1 MLSDGVEGRGA
12 YLCETCWDGDFV
24 GCEGCG
30 NLFQNSPFTI
40 VRRPHPWNAGAT
52 MNYCHT
58 CQPPTEAERAA
69 IRAQPPPPVRPPLLW
84 TEPLVDAVPV
94 RAESQ
99 AETQAATQ
107 LATQLEAPSEAEAAA
122 TQLATQA
129 LQRWSDEEA
138 PPVSRQRRR

>member
-1 MLSDGVEGRGA
+1 MH
-12 YLCETCWDGDFV
+12 V
-24 GCEGCG
+24 G
-30 NLFQNSPFTI
+30 L
-40 VRRPHPWNAGAT
+40 
-52 MNYCHT
+52 

-129 LQRWSDEEA
+129 EAPEEEA
-138 PPVSRQRRR
+138 PPVSRQRLR